1 MKFTTAICAA
11 LSVPLL
17 LGGAA
22 NATPFNAAASADTGV
37 LQRLLPT
44 NWLRD
49 TGEEPQVQLAQAGD
63 PRILQLE
70 EQIRQLN
77 GRIEELNFLLLQTQ
91 DQIRKMQE
99 DNEFRLQQLEEK
111 QGSVRTSPSQ
121 DAAQNGQG
129 GVGNGVGGL
138 AGTGEGIPGAGQ
150 AAGEL
155 PRSLGTVT
163 FDAEGNPVGGTAE
176 PGSEDTAF
184 AEGVGEAIVS
194 GATDGTQVAALPST
208 DNPDE
213 LYRNAYN
220 FILSGDYATAEAG
233 FREHIERFP
242 DDPKAADA
250 HYWLGEA
257 LLGMEQYRTAAEMF
271 LAANRDYPESSK
283 APDMLLKLGV
293 SLAALNQRDVAC
305 ATYAEIGSR
314 YSDLSAALM
323 ERVKAE
329 QALAGC

>member
-1 MKFTTAICAA
+1 MKFTTVFCAA
-11 LSVPLL
+11 LSLPLL
-17 LGGAA
+17 VGGAA
-22 NATPFNAAASADTGV
+22 AATPLDPSASAEPGT
-37 LQRLLPT
+37 LERLLPAS
-44 NWLRD
+44 WLRAND
-49 TGEEPQVQLAQAGD
+49 EQPKVQLAQTGD
-63 PRILQLE
+63 PRILELE

-77 GRIEELNFLLLQTQ
+77 GKIEELNFLLLQTQ

-111 QGSVRTSPSQ
+111 RGDLAARPSQ
-121 DAAQNGQG
+121 ETAR
-129 GVGNGVGGL
+129 NGVGG
-138 AGTGEGIPGAGQ
+138 ADTISGTNGEAAAGQ
-150 AAGEL
+150 QPAGEL
-155 PRSLGTVT
+155 PSTLGTIT
-163 FDAEGNPVGGTAE
+163 FDANGNPVGGGAE
-176 PGSEDTAF
+176 AGPQDTAF
-184 AEGVGEAIVS
+184 AEGNGEIS
-194 GATDGTQVAALPST
+194 GTGATDGTQVAALPQT

-242 DDPKAADA
+242 NDPKAPDA

-257 LLGMEQYRTAAEMF
+257 LLGLEQYRTSAEVF
-271 LAANRDYPESSK
+271 LAANRDYPKSSK

-305 ATYAEIGSR
+305 ATYAEIGKR
-314 YSDLSAALM
+314 YSDLSAALK

-329 QALAGC
+329 EALAGC